1 MTWREAD
8 PVEPTTY
15 TDAIC
20 GETLT
25 EGIDDILIL
34 AVSRRASSARQEFFV
49 HRDCLVRV
57 LRPEIPLGE
66 VFELE

>member
-1 MTWREAD
+1 MTCREVD
-8 PVEPTTY
+8 PMEPTTY

-25 EGIDDILIL
+25 EGVDDILVL
-34 AVSRRASSARQEFFV
+34 TVSRRVGTARQEFFV
-49 HRDCLVRV
+49 HRDCLVRI

>member
-1 MTWREAD
+1 MTCREVD

-25 EGIDDILIL
+25 EGIDDILVL
-34 AVSRRASSARQEFFV
+34 TVSRRAGAARQEFFV
-49 HRDCLVRV
+49 HRDRHVRV

>member
-1 MTWREAD
+1 M
-8 PVEPTTY
+8 EPTTY

-25 EGIDDILIL
+25 EGIDDILVL
-34 AVSRRASSARQEFFV
+34 TVSRRAGSARQEFFV
-49 HRDCLVRV
+49 HRDCLVGV

-66 VFELE
+66 VFEECPQ

>member
-1 MTWREAD
+1 M
-8 PVEPTTY
+8 EPTTY

-25 EGIDDILIL
+25 EGIDDILVL
-34 AVSRRASSARQEFFV
+34 TVSKRTGSARQEFFV
-49 HRDCLVRV
+49 HRDCLVSI

-66 VFELE
+66 VFDLE

>member
-1 MTWREAD
+1 
-8 PVEPTTY
+8 VEPTTY

-25 EGIDDILIL
+25 EEIDEILVL
-34 AVSRRASSARQEFFV
+34 TVSRRAGSGRQELFV

>member
-1 MTWREAD
+1 MTCREVD
-8 PVEPTTY
+8 LVEPTTY

-25 EGIDDILIL
+25 EGIDDILVL
-34 AVSRRASSARQEFFV
+34 TVSRRAGAARQEFFV
-49 HRDCLVRV
+49 RRDCLVRV